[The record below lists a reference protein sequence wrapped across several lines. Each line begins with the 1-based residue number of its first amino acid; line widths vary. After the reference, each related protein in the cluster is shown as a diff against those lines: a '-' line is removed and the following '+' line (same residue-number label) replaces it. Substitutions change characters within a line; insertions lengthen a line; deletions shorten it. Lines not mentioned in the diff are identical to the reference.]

1 MRLRTDK
8 PAPLMALDRLEILLQ
23 TNGSGRDICLP
34 VIKCKISGGTRSLDG
49 HACHDAYPELM
60 RTAARLGI
68 SFWGSLGDWLSIP
81 GQRNAQYLPDLSAV
95 AAGPHEARTSL
106 SRRLSVERIG
116 GDRDRGVT
124 TKPNNF

>member
-8 PAPLMALDRLEILLQ
+8 PAPLMALDRLEIPLQ

-49 HACHDAYPELM
+49 HACHDAYLELM

-95 AAGPHEARTSL
+95 AAGPHEPRTFL
-106 SRRLSVERIG
+106 LRRRSVERLG
-116 GDRDRGVT
+116 GHRHRGMT
-124 TKPNNF
+124 TAE

>member
-23 TNGSGRDICLP
+23 TNGSGRDICLH

-49 HACHDAYPELM
+49 HACHDAYLELM

-95 AAGPHEARTSL
+95 AAGRM
-106 SRRLSVERIG
+106 RQERPCHG
-116 GDRDRGVT
+116 G
-124 TKPNNF
+124 